1 MASET
6 MREHRGAPAE
16 YDGPRLAGTV
26 MAMPREQTRGR
37 GRNPAGE
44 NPSGLR

>member
-1 MASET
+1 MATET
-6 MREHRGAPAE
+6 IGEPRGSPAE
-16 YDGPRLAGTV
+16 CDGSRLVDTV
-26 MAMPREQTRGR
+26 MAMPQERTRGR